1 MPESLEVSRESAVK
15 LSQSMVLFSLQSC
28 DCYYLPDFAVSD
40 TYIYPF
46 SYKKFLNVELGL
58 AKTLITHEA
67 EIHAFHKSTESTLTA

>member
-28 DCYYLPDFAVSD
+28 DYYYLPDFAVSD
-40 TYIYPF
+40 TYIYSF

-58 AKTLITHEA
+58 AKTLITHKA
-67 EIHAFHKSTESTLTA
+67 EIQAFHKSTESTLTA